1 MLFYKFISNY
11 IPNFTFFEVFLNPS
25 QPNSVPLMDPMP
37 KRHQEV
43 PAPIQQIHGDHPV
56 LVVPPLA
63 LPDHGGDGDSV
74 HALLPVQAAGEGL
87 VAEQA
92 ALTAWEAG
100 WRG

>member
-1 MLFYKFISNY
+1 MFIYIFISFKVSL
-11 IPNFTFFEVFLNPS
+11 ITG
-25 QPNSVPLMDPMP
+25 QPKSVSLKDTMP
-37 KRHQEV
+37 KRHKKV
-43 PAPIQQIHGDHPV
+43 LAAIQQIHGDNPV
-56 LVVPPLA
+56 LVVPSLA

-92 ALTAWEAG
+92 SLTAWEAG